1 MKEEALSLQKRKE
14 NKRKMMKSVMIGNW
28 IINLEN
34 CTHVSKEVVDGK
46 HLLHFANLN
55 NTQNS
60 WDFSSEEELNKVF
73 NQIWT
78 IISGENKCLENATSA
93 ESTP

>member
-1 MKEEALSLQKRKE
+1 
-14 NKRKMMKSVMIGNW
+14 MIGNW

-34 CTHVSKEVVDGK
+34 CTHLSKEVVDGK

-60 WDFSSEEELNKVF
+60 WDFPTEEELNKVYY
-73 NQIWT
+73 QVWG
-78 IISGENKCLENATSA
+78 IISGANTCQENAKPA